1 MDEQELQ
8 ALFDKLRS
16 GAQLTDDELKKLNT
30 ALNGSTKN
38 LDQFKSALKDSAK
51 DVTKSLG
58 RFALDIGDGSKGFTQ
73 LNPLIDSVSNALGGM
88 AKAIPFAGEA
98 MSAAVKATAEGTKF
112 VIEQLQKTTQTF
124 QDLSDVGAV
133 TAKGMS
139 GIQEQF
145 LRSGMSLNGF
155 QKSIKENSASLARF
169 RGLTADGAEEFSK
182 IVGGIVDS
190 KAGDEL
196 RRIGFSADAIGEAS
210 GAYVAQQTRLGLAQ
224 NKTQKQLS
232 QGAVEYAKELDQL
245 TKLTGMSRKEIQA
258 QQDAALSEG
267 RFRAQY
273 DEMVANGQE
282 AAAKELLDF
291 QTQISKIAPE
301 LGQAIRDQ
309 STGMTNSDAAIKGF
323 NSTAGQ
329 LPDII
334 ERLKA
339 GEITRDQAIQELQ
352 NATRDNVQTQRDY
365 SKALGDGTGTFLK
378 YSELSDL
385 NNATMADG
393 VLKAKQAQD
402 AQVAGQDE
410 LTNKT
415 VEAQKNMEQM
425 SRQIQNLGF
434 TLMPAAAT
442 AISGFTDSLN
452 EFLKFVSKTTGVEI
466 PGIAGGKGGT
476 GVGAGPGRTAADTA
490 ATAVDL
496 AVNPDKLLADQ
507 KSRAELVAK
516 QDEENYK
523 KAKLT
528 EKASIVTAKAIEN
541 LGDALG
547 DVVSLVGVKSIGS
560 RIKGIAGAAKEERV
574 ASDTAELE
582 KTGRGDAGT
591 KKYLGGQAAP
601 AGPAGPSGGA
611 GQAGG
616 AVGSEPVGPGAQ
628 GKPGGAGGGANT
640 RSTGG
645 KATTDKPIKAVT
657 GAGPGFTEVQTTDDE
672 KQRREGVRNWRNNNP
687 GNLEMGAFAR
697 SFGAV
702 GSDGRFAVFPTLAD
716 GTKAKEELLFGSKS
730 KYANLSITD
739 ALNRYAPP
747 NENNTAAYIKSV
759 ASAVGVDPGT
769 ILNKLDSGQRLQMLE
784 AISRVEGFKTGKI
797 VSAADGGVF
806 SGPTKGYPATLHG
819 TEAVIPMSDGKSI
832 PVKFDKPDRQQLVE
846 AYKDMFKTLNPAK
859 SDSINISDIVDDMTR
874 SIAPDKNAIGD
885 QITSAIRDMTRSI
898 APDKNAIGDQINTAF
913 KDLSKSLTP
922 PDKNAVNIND
932 QINTA
937 FKDLSK
943 SLTPPDKNATGDQ
956 INTAFKD
963 LSNSLAIDK
972 TNVNNQITTAF
983 KDLSNLLTIDKTNIN
998 DQITT
1003 AFKDMSMSMAPDKNN
1018 ISDQITSAIKDM
1030 SKSLAIEPIKFDPPS
1045 IQQLVETY
1053 GDAFR
1058 TLIPGMTVNKQGDG
1072 LAIELGSVA
1081 DKLSMAVDEMF
1092 AAMPEMKKQFNYG
1105 KMEPGDFMRA
1115 MLATPEGKV
1124 FSAQNDIGVQ
1134 GKNSLETEESKALRD
1149 QYDLIRE
1156 MIRQQDSAAIKAG
1169 KMSGGSIED
1178 PLSRMEVL
1186 AEDYIKRQQ
1195 VRTGWGTGD
1204 WQTGEVG
1211 KQNLFDD
1218 NAKVITE
1225 LVKGLQENAQ
1235 TATEDKVTGIL
1246 EKFTNS
1252 FKEMFTQQSTQRNTA
1267 TPELIGA
1274 IQEMVQAQRD
1284 NVSISSKILQVSQ
1297 N

>member
-224 NKTQKQLS
+224 NKTQRQLT

-309 STGMTNSDAAIKGF
+309 STGITSSDAAIKGF

-352 NATRDNVQTQRDY
+352 NATKDNVQTQRDY
-365 SKALGDGTGTFLK
+365 SKALGDGTGVFLK

-393 VLKAKQAQD
+393 VLKAKKAQD

-442 AISGFTDSLN
+442 AISGFTTSLN
-452 EFLKFVSKTTGVEI
+452 EFLKFVSKTTGIEI
-466 PGIAGGKGGT
+466 PGIAGGASGAGA
-476 GVGAGPGRTAADTA
+476 GAGPGRTAADTA

-496 AVNPDKLLADQ
+496 GVNPDKLLADQ

-516 QDEENYK
+516 QDDANWE

-528 EKASIVTAKAIEN
+528 EKASIATAKAIEN
-541 LGDALG
+541 LGGALG
-547 DVVSLVGVKSIGS
+547 DIVSLVGVESVGK
-560 RIKGIAGAAKEERV
+560 RIKGMAGAAKEERV

-601 AGPAGPSGGA
+601 AGPSGGA

-628 GKPGGAGGGANT
+628 GKPGGGGADT
-640 RSTGG
+640 RSAGG

-832 PVKFDKPDRQQLVE
+832 PVKFDKPDRQQLVD

-874 SIAPDKNAIGD
+874 SMTPDKNVIGD
-885 QITSAIRDMTRSI
+885 QITT
-898 APDKNAIGDQINTAF
+898 
-913 KDLSKSLTP
+913 
-922 PDKNAVNIND
+922 
-932 QINTA
+932 
-937 FKDLSK
+937 
-943 SLTPPDKNATGDQ
+943 
-956 INTAFKD
+956 
-963 LSNSLAIDK
+963 
-972 TNVNNQITTAF
+972 
-983 KDLSNLLTIDKTNIN
+983 
-998 DQITT
+998 
-1003 AFKDMSMSMAPDKNN
+1003 
-1018 ISDQITSAIKDM
+1018 AIKDM
-1030 SKSLAIEPIKFDPPS
+1030 SKSLTIEPVKFDPPS
-1045 IQQLVETY
+1045 IKQLVETY

-1058 TLIPGMTVNKQGDG
+1058 TLIPGMTVDKQSGG

-1134 GKNSLETEESKALRD
+1134 GLNSPQTEESKALRG

-1169 KMSGGSIED
+1169 KMAGGSIED

-1186 AEDYIKRQQ
+1186 AEDYVKRQQ
-1195 VRTGWGTGD
+1195 IRTGWGTGD

-1211 KQNLFDD
+1211 KQNLFDE

-1225 LVKGLQENAQ
+1225 LVKGLQENTQ

-1252 FKEMFTQQSTQRNTA
+1252 FKEMFTQQSTQGNA
-1267 TPELIGA
+1267 VTPELIGA

-1284 NVSISSKILQVSQ
+1284 NVNISSKILQVSQ

>member
-1 MDEQELQ
+1 M
-8 ALFDKLRS
+8 
-16 GAQLTDDELKKLNT
+16 
-30 ALNGSTKN
+30 
-38 LDQFKSALKDSAK
+38 
-51 DVTKSLG
+51 
-58 RFALDIGDGSKGFTQ
+58 
-73 LNPLIDSVSNALGGM
+73 
-88 AKAIPFAGEA
+88 
-98 MSAAVKATAEGTKF
+98 
-112 VIEQLQKTTQTF
+112 
-124 QDLSDVGAV
+124 
-133 TAKGMS
+133 
-139 GIQEQF
+139 
-145 LRSGMSLNGF
+145 
-155 QKSIKENSASLARF
+155 
-169 RGLTADGAEEFSK
+169 
-182 IVGGIVDS
+182 
-190 KAGDEL
+190 
-196 RRIGFSADAIGEAS
+196 
-210 GAYVAQQTRLGLAQ
+210 
-224 NKTQKQLS
+224 
-232 QGAVEYAKELDQL
+232 
-245 TKLTGMSRKEIQA
+245 
-258 QQDAALSEG
+258 
-267 RFRAQY
+267 
-273 DEMVANGQE
+273 
-282 AAAKELLDF
+282 
-291 QTQISKIAPE
+291 
-301 LGQAIRDQ
+301 
-309 STGMTNSDAAIKGF
+309 
-323 NSTAGQ
+323 
-329 LPDII
+329 
-334 ERLKA
+334 
-339 GEITRDQAIQELQ
+339 
-352 NATRDNVQTQRDY
+352 
-365 SKALGDGTGTFLK
+365 
-378 YSELSDL
+378 
-385 NNATMADG
+385 
-393 VLKAKQAQD
+393 
-402 AQVAGQDE
+402 
-410 LTNKT
+410 
-415 VEAQKNMEQM
+415 
-425 SRQIQNLGF
+425 
-434 TLMPAAAT
+434 
-442 AISGFTDSLN
+442 
-452 EFLKFVSKTTGVEI
+452 
-466 PGIAGGKGGT
+466 
-476 GVGAGPGRTAADTA
+476 
-490 ATAVDL
+490 
-496 AVNPDKLLADQ
+496 
-507 KSRAELVAK
+507 
-516 QDEENYK
+516 
-523 KAKLT
+523 
-528 EKASIVTAKAIEN
+528 
-541 LGDALG
+541 
-547 DVVSLVGVKSIGS
+547 
-560 RIKGIAGAAKEERV
+560 AGAAKEERV

-591 KKYLGGQAAP
+591 KKYLGGGQAAP

-616 AVGSEPVGPGAQ
+616 AVGGEPVGPGAQ

-640 RSTGG
+640 RSMGG

-657 GAGPGFTEVQTTDDE
+657 GAGPGFTEVQATDDE

-716 GTKAKEELLFGSKS
+716 GTKAKEELLFGLKS

-769 ILNKLDSGQRLQMLE
+769 ILNQLDSSQRQQMLE

-832 PVKFDKPDRQQLVE
+832 PVKFDKPDRQQLIE

-874 SIAPDKNAIGD
+874 SMAPDKNATG
-885 QITSAIRDMTRSI
+885 
-898 APDKNAIGDQINTAF
+898 
-913 KDLSKSLTP
+913 
-922 PDKNAVNIND
+922 D

-1003 AFKDMSMSMAPDKNN
+1003 AFKDLSMSMAPDKNN

-1134 GKNSLETEESKALRD
+1134 GKNSLETEESKSLRD

>member
-38 LDQFKSALKDSAK
+38 LDQFKSAIKDGSK
-51 DVTKSLG
+51 EVTKSLG

-139 GIQEQF
+139 GVQEQF

-282 AAAKELLDF
+282 GAAKELLDF
-291 QTQISKIAPE
+291 QTQISKVAPE

-309 STGMTNSDAAIKGF
+309 ASGFTSSEAAIKGF
-323 NSTAGQ
+323 NSTAGA

-339 GEITRDQAIQELQ
+339 SEITRDQAIQELQ
-352 NATRDNVQTQRDY
+352 NSTKDNIQTQRDFA
-365 SKALGDGTGTFLK
+365 KAVGDGTGTFLK

-385 NNATMADG
+385 NNATMQDG
-393 VLKAKQAQD
+393 VLKAKKAQD

-415 VEAQKNMEQM
+415 VEAQKNMEQL

-442 AISGFTDSLN
+442 AISEFTTSLN
-452 EFLKFVSKTTGVEI
+452 EFLKFVSKTTGIEI

-476 GVGAGPGRTAADTA
+476 GPGQKTAAEQT
-490 ATAVDL
+490 
-496 AVNPDKLLADQ
+496 
-507 KSRAELVAK
+507 K
-516 QDEENYK
+516 QDEENWK
-523 KAKLT
+523 KATLG
-528 EKASIVTAKAIEN
+528 EKASIATAKTVETV
-541 LGDALG
+541 GTALG
-547 DVVSLVGVKSIGS
+547 K
-560 RIKGIAGAAKEERV
+560 AFEWMGAKETGKAIQDTAAKAKEERV
-574 ASDTAELE
+574 ASDTAYLE

-591 KKYLGGQAAP
+591 KKYTGGGQAAV
-601 AGPAGPSGGA
+601 AGPSGGAGGA

-628 GKPGGAGGGANT
+628 GKPGGGGADT

-759 ASAVGVDPGT
+759 ASAVGVDPST
-769 ILNKLDSGQRLQMLE
+769 ILNKLDSGQRQQMLA
-784 AISRVEGFKTGKI
+784 AISRVE
-797 VSAADGGVF
+797 
-806 SGPTKGYPATLHG
+806 
-819 TEAVIPMSDGKSI
+819 
-832 PVKFDKPDRQQLVE
+832 
-846 AYKDMFKTLNPAK
+846 
-859 SDSINISDIVDDMTR
+859 
-874 SIAPDKNAIGD
+874 
-885 QITSAIRDMTRSI
+885 
-898 APDKNAIGDQINTAF
+898 
-913 KDLSKSLTP
+913 
-922 PDKNAVNIND
+922 
-932 QINTA
+932 
-937 FKDLSK
+937 
-943 SLTPPDKNATGDQ
+943 
-956 INTAFKD
+956 
-963 LSNSLAIDK
+963 
-972 TNVNNQITTAF
+972 
-983 KDLSNLLTIDKTNIN
+983 
-998 DQITT
+998 
-1003 AFKDMSMSMAPDKNN
+1003 
-1018 ISDQITSAIKDM
+1018 
-1030 SKSLAIEPIKFDPPS
+1030 
-1045 IQQLVETY
+1045 
-1053 GDAFR
+1053 
-1058 TLIPGMTVNKQGDG
+1058 
-1072 LAIELGSVA
+1072 
-1081 DKLSMAVDEMF
+1081 
-1092 AAMPEMKKQFNYG
+1092 
-1105 KMEPGDFMRA
+1105 
-1115 MLATPEGKV
+1115 
-1124 FSAQNDIGVQ
+1124 
-1134 GKNSLETEESKALRD
+1134 
-1149 QYDLIRE
+1149 
-1156 MIRQQDSAAIKAG
+1156 
-1169 KMSGGSIED
+1169 
-1178 PLSRMEVL
+1178 
-1186 AEDYIKRQQ
+1186 
-1195 VRTGWGTGD
+1195 
-1204 WQTGEVG
+1204 
-1211 KQNLFDD
+1211 
-1218 NAKVITE
+1218 
-1225 LVKGLQENAQ
+1225 
-1235 TATEDKVTGIL
+1235 
-1246 EKFTNS
+1246 
-1252 FKEMFTQQSTQRNTA
+1252 
-1267 TPELIGA
+1267 
-1274 IQEMVQAQRD
+1274 
-1284 NVSISSKILQVSQ
+1284 
-1297 N
+1297 

>member
-30 ALNGSTKN
+30 ALNGSSKN
-38 LDQFKSALKDSAK
+38 LDQFKLALKEGSK
-51 DVTKSLG
+51 EVTKSLG
-58 RFALDIGDGSKGFTQ
+58 RFTADIGDGSKGFTQ

-88 AKAIPFAGEA
+88 AKAVPFAGEA
-98 MSAAVKATAEGTKF
+98 LSAAAKATAEGTKF

-139 GIQEQF
+139 GVQEQF

-169 RGLTADGAEEFSK
+169 RGLTADGADEFSK

-393 VLKAKQAQD
+393 VLKAKKAQD

-442 AISGFTDSLN
+442 AISGFTTSLN
-452 EFLKFVSKTTGVEI
+452 EFLKFVSKTTGIEI
-466 PGIAGGKGGT
+466 PGIAGGASGA

-496 AVNPDKLLADQ
+496 TVNPDKLLADQ

-516 QDEENYK
+516 QDDANWE

-528 EKASIVTAKAIEN
+528 EKASIATAKAIEN

-547 DVVSLVGVKSIGS
+547 DVVSLVGVKSVGS

-591 KKYLGGQAAP
+591 KKYLGGGQAA
-601 AGPAGPSGGA
+601 PAGPSGGA

-616 AVGSEPVGPGAQ
+616 SVGSEPAGPGAQ
-628 GKPGGAGGGANT
+628 GKPGGGGDT

-657 GAGPGFTEVQTTDDE
+657 GAGPGFTEVQATDDE

-716 GTKAKEELLFGSKS
+716 GTKAKEELLFGLKS

-739 ALNRYAPP
+739 ALSRYAPP

-759 ASAVGVDPGT
+759 AGAVGVDPST
-769 ILNKLDSGQRLQMLE
+769 ILNQLDSGQRQQMLE

-832 PVKFDKPDRQQLVE
+832 PVKFDKPDRQQLIE
-846 AYKDMFKTLNPAK
+846 AYKDMFKTLNPSK
-859 SDSINISDIVDDMTR
+859 SDSIDISNIVDEMTT
-874 SIAPDKNAIGD
+874 SLAPDRNTIGD
-885 QITSAIRDMTRSI
+885 QITSAIRDM
-898 APDKNAIGDQINTAF
+898 
-913 KDLSKSLTP
+913 SKSL
-922 PDKNAVNIND
+922 
-932 QINTA
+932 
-937 FKDLSK
+937 S
-943 SLTPPDKNATGDQ
+943 
-956 INTAFKD
+956 
-963 LSNSLAIDK
+963 
-972 TNVNNQITTAF
+972 
-983 KDLSNLLTIDKTNIN
+983 
-998 DQITT
+998 
-1003 AFKDMSMSMAPDKNN
+1003 
-1018 ISDQITSAIKDM
+1018 
-1030 SKSLAIEPIKFDPPS
+1030 IEPVKFEPPS

-1058 TLIPGMTVNKQGDG
+1058 TLIPGMTVDKQSGG

-1134 GKNSLETEESKALRD
+1134 GLNGPQTEESKALRG

-1169 KMSGGSIED
+1169 KMAGGSIED

-1186 AEDYIKRQQ
+1186 AEDYVKRQQ
-1195 VRTGWGTGD
+1195 IRTGWGTGD

-1211 KQNLFDD
+1211 KQNLFDE
-1218 NAKVITE
+1218 NSKVITE
-1225 LVKGLQENAQ
+1225 LVKGLQENTQ

-1252 FKEMFTQQSTQRNTA
+1252 FKEMFTQQSTQGNA
-1267 TPELIGA
+1267 VTPELIGA

>member
-16 GAQLTDDELKKLNT
+16 GAQLTDDELKKLNI
-30 ALNGSTKN
+30 ALNGSSKN
-38 LDQFKSALKDSAK
+38 LDQFKSALKDGAK

-58 RFALDIGDGSKGFTQ
+58 RFALDVGDGSKGFTQ
-73 LNPLIDSVSNALGGM
+73 LNPLIDAASNALGGM

-98 MSAAVKATAEGTKF
+98 INAAVKATAEGTKF

-133 TAKGMS
+133 TAKGMT

-196 RRIGFSADAIGEAS
+196 RRIGFSADQIGEAA

-224 NKTQKQLS
+224 NKSQKQL
-232 QGAVEYAKELDQL
+232 QAGAAEYAKELDQL

-282 AAAKELLDF
+282 GAAKELLDF
-291 QTQISKIAPE
+291 QTQISKVAPE

-309 STGMTNSDAAIKGF
+309 ASGITSSEAAIKGF
-323 NSTAGQ
+323 NSTAGA

-352 NATRDNVQTQRDY
+352 NATKDNIQTQRDY
-365 SKALGDGTGTFLK
+365 AKAVGDGTGTFLK

-385 NNATMADG
+385 NNATMQDG
-393 VLKAKQAQD
+393 VLKAKKAQD

-434 TLMPAAAT
+434 QLMPQAAT
-442 AISGFTDSLN
+442 AISKFTDSLN
-452 EFLKFVSKTTGVEI
+452 EFLKFVSKTTGVQI
-466 PGIAGGKGGT
+466 PGLAGGT
-476 GVGAGPGRTAADTA
+476 GGVGPG
-490 ATAVDL
+490 
-496 AVNPDKLLADQ
+496 Q
-507 KSRAELVAK
+507 KTSAEQTK
-516 QDEENYK
+516 QDEENWK
-523 KAKLT
+523 KASLG
-528 EKASIVTAKAIEN
+528 EKASLATAKTIEN
-541 LGDALG
+541 IGMGMGKALEWMG
-547 DVVSLVGVKSIGS
+547 AEKAGKALQGVAEK
-560 RIKGIAGAAKEERV
+560 AKEERV
-574 ASDTAELE
+574 ASDTAHLE

-591 KKYLGGQAAP
+591 KKYLGGGQAAM
-601 AGPAGPSGGA
+601 AGPPGTSTAGAGRGSGYSGG
-611 GQAGG
+611 
-616 AVGSEPVGPGAQ
+616 EPTGPGAQ
-628 GKPGGAGGGANT
+628 GKPGGGGGADT

-645 KATTDKPIKAVT
+645 KATTEKPIKAVT
-657 GAGPGFTEVQTTDDE
+657 GSGPGFTEVQTTDDE

-687 GNLEMGAFAR
+687 GNLEMGQFSR

-702 GSDGRFAVFPTLAD
+702 GSDGRFAVFPTLDA
-716 GTKAKEELLFGSKS
+716 GSKAKEELLFGSKS

-759 ASAVGVDPGT
+759 ASAVGVDPST
-769 ILNKLDSGQRLQMLE
+769 ILNQLDSGQRQQMLD

-819 TEAVIPMSDGKSI
+819 TEAVIPMSDGKNI
-832 PVKFDKPDRQQLVE
+832 PVKFEKPDRQQLID
-846 AYKDMFKTLNPAK
+846 AYKDMFKTLNPSK
-859 SDSINISDIVDDMTR
+859 SDSFDISDIVDEMTR
-874 SIAPDKNAIGD
+874 
-885 QITSAIRDMTRSI
+885 
-898 APDKNAIGDQINTAF
+898 
-913 KDLSKSLTP
+913 
-922 PDKNAVNIND
+922 
-932 QINTA
+932 
-937 FKDLSK
+937 
-943 SLTPPDKNATGDQ
+943 
-956 INTAFKD
+956 
-963 LSNSLAIDK
+963 
-972 TNVNNQITTAF
+972 
-983 KDLSNLLTIDKTNIN
+983 
-998 DQITT
+998 
-1003 AFKDMSMSMAPDKNN
+1003 SMAPDKNT
-1018 ISDQITSAIKDM
+1018 ISDQITTAIKDM
-1030 SKSLAIEPIKFDPPS
+1030 SKSLAIEPVKFDPPS
-1045 IQQLVETY
+1045 KQQLIETY
-1053 GDAFR
+1053 GEAFK
-1058 TLIPGMTVNKQGDG
+1058 TLIPGMTVDKEGQGFV
-1072 LAIELGSVA
+1072 IELGSVA

-1134 GKNSLETEESKALRD
+1134 GKNGLETEESKALRD

-1169 KMSGGSIED
+1169 KMAGGSIED

-1195 VRTGWGTGD
+1195 IRAGWGTGD

-1211 KQNLFDD
+1211 KQNLFDE
-1218 NAKVITE
+1218 NSKVITE
-1225 LVKGLQENAQ
+1225 LVKGLQEKE

-1252 FKEMFTQQSTQRNTA
+1252 FKEMFTQQSTQGNA
-1267 TPELIGA
+1267 VTPELIGA

-1284 NVSISSKILQVSQ
+1284 NVNISSKILQVSQ